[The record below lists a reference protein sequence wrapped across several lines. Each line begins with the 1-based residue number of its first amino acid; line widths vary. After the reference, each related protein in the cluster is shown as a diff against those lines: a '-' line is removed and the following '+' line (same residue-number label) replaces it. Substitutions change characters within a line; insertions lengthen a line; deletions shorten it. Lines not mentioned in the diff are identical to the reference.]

1 MNRILKSV
9 IGKVVVIFFLGVIL
23 IRGEKLIKIQDLKTL
38 ENYHQLWNIDVKR
51 IVDPVTSV
59 AEGKEILKIKN
70 EEEPFTGVMVL
81 RKKKK
86 IDGIYFYANGKK
98 EKVYK
103 YFKNG
108 KIKNY
113 TEYLDGAKERSEKAY
128 NEKGK
133 IISERK
139 YIGDYVSSRTD
150 YNNDGSILMKY
161 NKGNGKMIYYYKGK
175 DIINSEQEV
184 KQEYSDTEGNTF
196 IKDGETKIY
205 SKNGTLE
212 AIFLF
217 KDNKLEG
224 LPQKRFYP
232 DGQLKIYT
240 IAGNNDI
247 DYLKASQKYIEYYEN
262 GEKKFY
268 CNETSDRWFC
278 EEYDKNG
285 TLKGKRRIA
294 PALKRNNGVAGE
306 FFADMFLYIFFDSLF
321 YHLFD

>member
-51 IVDPVTSV
+51 ILDPVTSI

-70 EEEPFTGVMVL
+70 EEEPFTGVIVL

-98 EKVYK
+98 EKIYK

-113 TEYLDGAKERSEKAY
+113 IEYFDETEERIEKIY

-139 YIGDYVSSRTD
+139 YTGDYVSSRID

-161 NKGNGKMIYYYKGK
+161 NKENGKMIYYYKGK

-184 KQEYSDTEGNTF
+184 KQEFSDAEGNTF

-217 KDNKLEG
+217 KDNKMGG

-240 IAGNNDI
+240 IAGNNSI
-247 DYLKASQKYIEYYEN
+247 EYLEASQKYIEYYEN

-268 CNETSDRWFC
+268 CNETSDRWSC

-285 TLKGKRRIA
+285 ILKGNRRIA
-294 PALKRNNGVAGE
+294 PALKKNNGVAGE
-306 FFADMFLYIFFDSLF
+306 FFADMLLYIFFDSLF

>member
-1 MNRILKSV
+1 MSRISKSI
-9 IGKVVVIFFLGVIL
+9 IGKVAIIFFLAFTL
-23 IRGEKLIKIQDLKTL
+23 SMGEKLIKIQDLKTL
-38 ENYHQLWNIDVKR
+38 ENYDQLWNIEVNR
-51 IVDPVTSV
+51 IVDPVTSIIDKR
-59 AEGKEILKIKN
+59 ETIRIKN

-81 RKKKK
+81 RKKGK
-86 IDGIYFYANGKK
+86 ISGLYFYVNGKN

-113 TEYLDGAKERSEKAY
+113 FKYFNGTEDRIEKVY

-133 IISERK
+133 IVSEREYTGN
-139 YIGDYVSSRTD
+139 YISSRID
-150 YNNDGSILMKY
+150 YNNDGSVLMKY
-161 NKGNGKMIYYYKGK
+161 QKDNGKMIYYYRGK
-175 DIINSEQEV
+175 DVVNSEQEV
-184 KQEYSDTEGNTF
+184 KQEYSEAEGNTF
-196 IKDGETKIY
+196 IKNGETKIY

-217 KDNKLEG
+217 KDNKMEG

-240 IAGNNDI
+240 IAGNNSI
-247 DYLKASQKYIEYYEN
+247 DYLKASQKYIEYHEN

-268 CNETSDRWFC
+268 CNETSDRWSC

-285 TLKGKRRIA
+285 ILKGKNRIA
-294 PALKRNNGVAGE
+294 PALKKGNGVAGE
-306 FFADMFLYIFFDSLF
+306 FFTDVLLYIFFDSLF

>member
-1 MNRILKSV
+1 MIRILKS
-9 IGKVVVIFFLGVIL
+9 ITEKVAIIFFLTVTL

-38 ENYHQLWNIDVKR
+38 GNYDQLWNIEVKR
-51 IVDPVTSV
+51 IIDPVDSV
-59 AEGKEILKIKN
+59 PEEKEILKIKN

-81 RKKKK
+81 RKKRK
-86 IDGIYFYANGKK
+86 INGIYFYVNGEK

-113 TEYLDGAKERSEKAY
+113 TEYSDGAEDRIEKIY

-133 IISERK
+133 LVSERK
-139 YIGDYVSSRTD
+139 YEGDYVSSRID
-150 YNNDGSILMKY
+150 YNNDGSIFMKY
-161 NKGNGKMIYYYKGK
+161 DKENGKMIYYYKGK
-175 DIINSEQEV
+175 DIVNFEQKV
-184 KQEYSDTEGNTF
+184 KQEYSDGEGNTF

-217 KDNKLEG
+217 KDNKMEG

-240 IAGNNDI
+240 IAGNNSI
-247 DYLKASQKYIEYYEN
+247 ESLKASQKYIEYYEN

-268 CNETSDRWFC
+268 CNETSGRWSC
-278 EEYDKNG
+278 EEYNKNG
-285 TLKGKRRIA
+285 ILKGKNRIA
-294 PALKRNNGVAGE
+294 PALKKRNGVVGE
-306 FFADMFLYIFFDSLF
+306 FLADMLLYIFFDSLF
-321 YHLFD
+321 YYLFD